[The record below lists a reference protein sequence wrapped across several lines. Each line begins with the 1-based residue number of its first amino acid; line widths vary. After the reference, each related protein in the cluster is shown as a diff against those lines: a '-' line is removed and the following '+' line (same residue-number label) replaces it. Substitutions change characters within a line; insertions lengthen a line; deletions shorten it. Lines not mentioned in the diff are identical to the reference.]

1 MSQFNKFTNNLYS
14 KILFLM
20 LGIISVYS
28 IVVAFLFRISAAATL
43 ANIYL
48 QFFITFLPGL
58 AIYALIRKKNDHW
71 VNIIALG
78 YALGYGI
85 NILQYF
91 LLMPF
96 GLGDYLKFVSP
107 IISLLSIFILIKHSN
122 QCASLR
128 LQRSDTVAPV
138 LFFFLTLAAD
148 VIIYSGTN
156 ISPTVT
162 GSSTYLR
169 DVQYWVNTSIGLFH
183 NFPPQAPYLS
193 GFTLNYH
200 YFSNIHVAFSSLVS
214 NIDIF
219 TLSFPLYPLTKSL
232 LLIGGLNFSL
242 DTFNATKFQKL
253 LLLITILFSTGI
265 ERISIVTNFH
275 HFHLAPLGLD
285 VSFAYGAFFIASFVE
300 DFRESNAPLNR
311 LSFLATM
318 LFYAITVGAKAPLA
332 VVLSIFP
339 GVICIAWLFRKK
351 FNYCFTYGIGIIA
364 IFLIINIFCVGTF
377 SALNNLSV
385 SQGMQLSSIEALLI
399 INKFTNTYLNLIL
412 SVLFALFTAQPVLV
426 FLFTIACT
434 KYGIDLSKKKLQT
447 NEIIVQGALISTAF
461 ISMAFSQIIDHAGN
475 SEMYFM
481 MAAYLPLIALSIYTL
496 NSPPNAKYPVIPK
509 VILAICLPMLMIQIY
524 YFLFAAW
531 GGYSATRSIKTGI
544 ENITGNIVQFLSDTD
559 IPSNSIQQTDVEGLR
574 WIKENTPKDSLIAV
588 DRATY
593 SANDSNLSHYF
604 YYAMFAER
612 QMYIEGTSMLYVLV
626 GVDDNIIVQRQE
638 LMRALFSNAIISQ
651 EKIRAEGIDYIVQT
665 RWVTPEF
672 QPPESF
678 TLVHQT
684 DSLNIYKVD

>member
-1 MSQFNKFTNNLYS
+1 M
-14 KILFLM
+14 
-20 LGIISVYS
+20 YS
-28 IVVAFLFRISAAATL
+28 IAVAFLFKISAAATI

-122 QCASLR
+122 PCASLG
-128 LQRSDTVAPV
+128 LQRSDTLAPV

-148 VIIYSGTN
+148 VIIYSGAN

-169 DVQYWVNTSIGLFH
+169 DVQYWVNTSIGLFL

-193 GFTLNYH
+193 GFTLYYH

-232 LLIGGLNFSL
+232 LLIGGLNFFL

-285 VSFAYGAFFIASFVE
+285 VGFAYGAFFIASFVE
-300 DFRESNAPLNR
+300 DFRESNDPLNR

-318 LFYAITVGAKAPLA
+318 LFYVITVGAKAPLA
-332 VVLSIFP
+332 VALSIFP
-339 GVICIAWLFRKK
+339 GVVCIVWLFRKK

-364 IFLIINIFCVGTF
+364 IFMIVNIFCVGTF
-377 SALNNLSV
+377 STLNNLSV
-385 SQGMQLSSIEALLI
+385 SQGIQLSSIEALLI

-426 FLFTIACT
+426 FLFAIACIM
-434 KYGIDLSKKKLQT
+434 YGIDLGKDKLQT
-447 NEIIVQGALISTAF
+447 DQIIIQGALISTTL
-461 ISMAFSQIIDHAGN
+461 ISMAFSQIIDHVGN

-481 MAAYLPLIALSIYTL
+481 MAAYIPMIALSIYTL
-496 NSPPNAKYPVIPK
+496 NSLSNAKYPIVQK
-509 VILAICLPMLMIQIY
+509 VILTICLPMLMIQIY

-531 GGYSATRSIKTGI
+531 GGYSATSSIKTGI
-544 ENITGNIVQFLSDTD
+544 ENIRGNLVQFSSDAD
-559 IPSNSIQQTDVEGLR
+559 IPINSIQQTDFDGLV
-574 WIKENTPKDSLIAV
+574 WIRENTPKNTLIAV
-588 DRATY
+588 DRAIY
-593 SANDSNLSHYF
+593 SANDSNLSHY
-604 YYAMFAER
+604 YSYAMFAER
-612 QMYIEGTSMLYVLV
+612 QTFIEGNSMSYVLD
-626 GVDDNIIVQRQE
+626 GADDNIIIQRQE
-638 LMRALFSNAIISQ
+638 LMRALFSNAINIE

-684 DSLNIYKVD
+684 DSLNIFRVD